1 MFKVHKLK
9 QIGNVAINKDSS
21 QIFSML
27 RLIRARL
34 RPSSNLVLCS
44 RLPCG
49 TLQQASLTNSDL
61 GQFEN
66 GKIDTS
72 KINVEIMDFEGN
84 DAQSNIAGAARNRAQ
99 FLFQK
104 ITISK
109 PNNNFLLSQKI
120 EC

>member
-9 QIGNVAINKDSS
+9 QLGNVAINKDSS

-27 RLIRARL
+27 RLSRARL
-34 RPSSNLVLCS
+34 RLSVRPSSNLVLCS

-72 KINVEIMDFEGN
+72 KINVEIMDLGGN
-84 DAQSNIAGAARNRAQ
+84 DAHANIAGAARKQ
-99 FLFQK
+99 SSIK
-104 ITISK
+104 ITEK
-109 PNNNFLLSQKI
+109 KTF
-120 EC
+120 

>member
-9 QIGNVAINKDSS
+9 QLGNVAINKDSS

-27 RLIRARL
+27 RLSRARL
-34 RPSSNLVLCS
+34 GLSSNLVLCS

-61 GQFEN
+61 GQFET

-72 KINVEIMDFEGN
+72 KINVEIMDLEGN
-84 DAQSNIAGAARNRAQ
+84 DSQANIAGAARKQ
-99 FLFQK
+99 SS
-104 ITISK
+104 IYISEK
-109 PNNNFLLSQKI
+109 KKHFKVI
-120 EC
+120 VY